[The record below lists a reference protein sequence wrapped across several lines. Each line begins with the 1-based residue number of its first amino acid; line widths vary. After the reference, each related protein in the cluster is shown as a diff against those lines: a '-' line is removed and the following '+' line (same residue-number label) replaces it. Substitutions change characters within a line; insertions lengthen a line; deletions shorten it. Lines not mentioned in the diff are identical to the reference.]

1 MTRRY
6 LRLGACARRLSLRAR
21 APLLGCGRGCS
32 SVRRRRRLLRQLAA
46 RGGEVR
52 LRGRRACGRVGG
64 GRARGLAGAQPLQRL
79 RQVRGGRLQLRQRAR
94 AAAHAGCQRARR
106 AAGVPARALRVFTSA
121 LFVVAPCPAGL
132 LWLSTLLT
140 RCGLLATVSH
150 ASVWRARAIDPVQY
164 LVLLPRLL

>member
-52 LRGRRACGRVGG
+52 LRGRRARGRVGG
-64 GRARGLAGAQPLQRL
+64 GRARGLAGAQLLQRL

-94 AAAHAGCQRARR
+94 AAAARR
-106 AAGVPARALRVFTSA
+106 LSARTLLGRCAGSGLARVHVGPVCCCALPCQPPLAEHSAYALR
-121 LFVVAPCPAGL
+121 APRNCQPRF
-132 LWLSTLLT
+132 S
-140 RCGLLATVSH
+140 LAS
-150 ASVWRARAIDPVQY
+150 
-164 LVLLPRLL
+164 